1 MAVVAPL
8 LLLPHLQ
15 DLLDLQDYHFGVFVA
30 RVQHEQGHT
39 VYDVAVG
46 LAIEDSDDPA
56 CSPVQVVEGG
66 LGGSISTVYWLAK

>member
-46 LAIEDSDDPA
+46 LAVEDRDYA
-56 CSPVQVVEGG
+56 AFLAVEVVEGG
-66 LGGSISTVYWLAK
+66 LRGGVRTVGCVAM